1 MILDVTSLKKY
12 NDVLESL
19 EKSKVLI
26 ENTNKQIEE
35 STPSKIEIEKNM
47 EEKKKLIAQ
56 KQKEKNQWRSKKQD
70 TFDGIIQPFK
80 DIHQKALNQVNKIS
94 PGDLTE
100 IKNTWDGLN
109 FGKFLLTKIFELLG
123 ESNLEWDNIK
133 KNLDIKI
140 IRNFANINAIKLPD
154 NLINTVK
161 EVTSHPDF
169 TSGEKYVK
177 PFRTCGVLCDYFLA
191 CKKYFDEVDNQ
202 KEI

>member
-1 MILDVTSLKKY
+1 MAINIMD
-12 NDVLESL
+12 
-19 EKSKVLI
+19 
-26 ENTNKQIEE
+26 
-35 STPSKIEIEKNM
+35 
-47 EEKKKLIAQ
+47 
-56 KQKEKNQWRSKKQD
+56 
-70 TFDGIIQPFK
+70 FIIQPFK

-202 KEI
+202 KEILDEIEKLKNDIDSHNATIKEYIKNVTVIDEETETIEKNISANQLSSI